1 MLPIRKILCP
11 TDFSEPSY
19 EGLRVAD
26 ELALHFS
33 AELCVVHVVPPVPV
47 VAGPLGGTAFNVPAY
62 QQELVASSKKS
73 LDGVVE
79 QRISKELPVR
89 PIVVQG
95 NAADEIVRI
104 ADEEKAGLI
113 VMATHGQTGW
123 RHLVFGSV
131 AERVVRVAACPVL
144 TVQVPQDQGE

>member
-19 EGLRVAD
+19 EGLKVAD

-47 VAGPLGGTAFNVPAY
+47 IPAAPAGAAFNVPAY
-62 QQELVASSKKS
+62 QQELIVSSKKS
-73 LDGVVE
+73 LDDAVE
-79 QRISKELPVR
+79 QRISKELRVR

-95 NAADEIVRI
+95 DPADEIVRI

-123 RHLVFGSV
+123 RRLVFGSV
-131 AERVVRVAACPVL
+131 AERAVRLATCPVL
-144 TVQVPQDQGE
+144 TVQAPRDRGE